1 MISSHWKV
9 GSDLPLPTPQLRH
22 CSNPIISQLNKTGD
36 DDCDDCGDDDFD
48 GDHEVYCDDDCDEDD
63 CDGDHYVDNHDT
75 KRWEM
80 RASVRLTREIFAQVV
95 ITLLYWLPFFLVS
108 AGVLLLSYI

>member
-1 MISSHWKV
+1 MILMTMTMTTSCVKV
-9 GSDLPLPTPQLRH
+9 GSDLHLPTPQLRH
-22 CSNPIISQLNKTGD
+22 CSNPIIYQLNKTGD

-48 GDHEVYCDDDCDEDD
+48 GDHEVYCDECDEDD

-95 ITLLYWLPFFLVS
+95 ITLLYWSHFPLVS
-108 AGVLLLSYI
+108 ASA

>member
-1 MISSHWKV
+1 MANIWKSCTIDV
-9 GSDLPLPTPQLRH
+9 Y
-22 CSNPIISQLNKTGD
+22 C
-36 DDCDDCGDDDFD
+36 DDCDEDNCNDNLDVYCDDCNEDCD